1 MTWQFKRVQY
11 VNRIEMNYLEIYVP
25 ARTLLTRRNL
35 SSKHRQGT
43 SRSALT
49 LAEVWRS
56 EGARH
61 CFICRSPAETRRK
74 RFTIY
79 MCVCAC
85 ACVDVYS
92 CMEQC
97 ETRINKSS
105 FFCLFYV
112 WVFFLVNLNFFVSET
127 LWFHRTINQRWRADQ
142 SFSYGS
148 KHRRGTFRPSA
159 VNLPPNPTH
168 PPTPKLL
175 CRWQHT
181 WLSVQ
186 SNKPIVTV
194 LVRRS
199 LGNRFIFL
207 FLFFFYVFRWKVVC
221 FLWQKV
227 KTTLEN
233 NTCKEANIYIYIY
246 T

>member
-1 MTWQFKRVQY
+1 MFLRGPYWRGGILVANTDRG
-11 VNRIEMNYLEIYVP
+11 P
-25 ARTLLTRRNL
+25 
-35 SSKHRQGT
+35 
-43 SRSALT
+43 LT
-49 LAEVWRS
+49 LHLHWLRS
-56 EGARH
+56 EGLKGPDTVSFAARQW
-61 CFICRSPAETRRK
+61 RPEGSTSPY
-74 RFTIY
+74 IY
-79 MCVCAC
+79 VCVRVR

-97 ETRINKSS
+97 ETRIDKSS
-105 FFCLFYV
+105 FFVCFMRG
-112 WVFFLVNLNFFVSET
+112 FFLINLNFLVSET

-159 VNLPPNPTH
+159 VNLPPT
-168 PPTPKLL
+168 PPTYPQLL

-194 LVRRS
+194 LVRQS

-207 FLFFFYVFRWKVVC
+207 FLFFYVFRWKVMC
-221 FLWQKV
+221 FLW
-227 KTTLEN
+227 
-233 NTCKEANIYIYIY
+233 
-246 T
+246 